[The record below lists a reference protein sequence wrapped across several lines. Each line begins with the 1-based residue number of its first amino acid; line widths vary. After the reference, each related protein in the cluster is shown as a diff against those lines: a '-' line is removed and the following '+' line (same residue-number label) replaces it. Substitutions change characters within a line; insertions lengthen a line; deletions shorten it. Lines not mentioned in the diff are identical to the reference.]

1 MRSTSIYIRNS
12 NKQVIGAMCINLDI
26 SDILLAEKTLNK
38 MAGSAD
44 IAPAKKENVTQVFV
58 KDVNELLDCL
68 IIAMSSGMLCNNVQH
83 WPYIKTHILKPTNPC
98 ALLSRNKSLG
108 QAVSPASN

>member
-1 MRSTSIYIRNS
+1 
-12 NKQVIGAMCINLDI
+12 MCINLDI

-83 WPYIKTHILKPTNPC
+83 CRILKPHIKTHILKPTNPC